1 MIRAILVPWD
11 GSVHSRRALDF
22 LIKRLKEQAP
32 AEVHL
37 LNVQHRAPVLERMSG
52 GRPSELHDLEAPAV
66 EAGRKLLGDAVSTLA
81 AAGVPH
87 VARVVVGDPA
97 HEIVE
102 YANKHH
108 CEGIVMGTR
117 GLGTVAT
124 LVLGSVA
131 HKVLHQTQTPVTL
144 VK

>member
-1 MIRAILVPWD
+1 MLRKILVPWD
-11 GSVHSRRALDF
+11 GSPHSQNALKF
-22 LIKRLKEQAP
+22 LVSLLAEQTP

-37 LNVQHRAPVLERMSG
+37 LNVQHGPHPLERMAD
-52 GRPSELHDLEAPAV
+52 GRPSHALEYGAPEAATGSTILTAGV
-66 EAGRKLLGDAVSTLA
+66 ETLR
-81 AAGVPH
+81 AAGLAH
-87 VARVVVGDPA
+87 VARVVFGDPA
-97 HEIVE
+97 HEIAN
-102 YANKHH
+102 YAKTYH

-131 HKVLHQTQTPVTL
+131 HKVLHLVHVPVTL